1 MSTDDSQL
9 GVGVQVPPRTAG
21 IRFFTVFGSETRTKN
36 HTRFRNEP
44 GRVIL
49 TVRWALTCMN
59 VSRRLVL
66 LGGDPRSP
74 ADSARTDL
82 RSASGA
88 AADTPD
94 QGRADVAIRCLHP

>member
-66 LGGDPRSP
+66 LGG
-74 ADSARTDL
+74 
-82 RSASGA
+82 RSAKSCGLSADRSQIGQRSGGGH
-88 AADTPD
+88 TGSMP
-94 QGRADVAIRCLHP
+94 R